1 MLSETLF
8 TGAEQY
14 LCEIREKSLSG
25 PIDFASFSNKFCLL
39 NHMTASCLYYMAELH
54 LKITYTLLKF
64 NTKK

>member
-25 PIDFASFSNKFCLL
+25 PIDFASFSKNFV
-39 NHMTASCLYYMAELH
+39 Y
-54 LKITYTLLKF
+54 
-64 NTKK
+64 